1 MTNEELAIKID
12 NLSDIVANLA
22 KTMDERFKQINKRFE
37 KVDERFEQI
46 NHRFELI
53 DERFEQVDE
62 RFEQIDRRFKQ
73 VDERFEQI
81 DRRFKQVD
89 ERFEQINHRFELIDE
104 RFEQINERFRQVD
117 ERFEQIDEQL
127 ADIRKDHKTLV
138 DIVKDMDL
146 AADERFQELKA
157 GQAELAANQ
166 ESLRADL
173 AVVRRELYHESGSRE
188 MVDDTLYNSLDKRL
202 RRVEAKFPDL
212 ASSQAA

>member
-22 KTMDERFKQINKRFE
+22 KTMDERFKQIDQRF
-37 KVDERFEQI
+37 KQIDERFEQI
-46 NHRFELI
+46 DQRFKQI
-53 DERFEQVDE
+53 DE
-62 RFEQIDRRFKQ
+62 RFEQIDRRF
-73 VDERFEQI
+73 E
-81 DRRFKQVD
+81 
-89 ERFEQINHRFELIDE
+89 
-104 RFEQINERFRQVD
+104 QVD

-212 ASSQAA
+212 ASSQAV

>member
-22 KTMDERFKQINKRFE
+22 KTMDERFKQIDKRFE

-53 DERFEQVDE
+53 D
-62 RFEQIDRRFKQ
+62 K
-73 VDERFEQI
+73 
-81 DRRFKQVD
+81 
-89 ERFEQINHRFELIDE
+89 

-188 MVDDTLYNSLDKRL
+188 MVDDTLYNA
-202 RRVEAKFPDL
+202 EPDRK
-212 ASSQAA
+212 SVV

>member
-22 KTMDERFKQINKRFE
+22 KTMDERFKQIDQRF
-37 KVDERFEQI
+37 KQI
-46 NHRFELI
+46 
-53 DERFEQVDE
+53 DE
-62 RFEQIDRRFKQ
+62 RFEQIDRRF
-73 VDERFEQI
+73 
-81 DRRFKQVD
+81 
-89 ERFEQINHRFELIDE
+89 ELI
-104 RFEQINERFRQVD
+104 D

-173 AVVRRELYHESGSRE
+173 AVVRRELYHETGSRE

>member
-1 MTNEELAIKID
+1 MTNEELAIKIE

-22 KTMDERFKQINKRFE
+22 KTMDERFKQIDK
-37 KVDERFEQI
+37 
-46 NHRFELI
+46 
-53 DERFEQVDE
+53 
-62 RFEQIDRRFKQ
+62 RFEQIDQRFKQ
-73 VDERFEQI
+73 I
-81 DRRFKQVD
+81 D
-89 ERFEQINHRFELIDE
+89 
-104 RFEQINERFRQVD
+104 ERFRQVD

-146 AADERFQELKA
+146 AADERFQELKT

>member
-22 KTMDERFKQINKRFE
+22 KTMDERFEQIDQRFKQI
-37 KVDERFEQI
+37 DERFEQI
-46 NHRFELI
+46 DQRFKQI
-53 DERFEQVDE
+53 DE
-62 RFEQIDRRFKQ
+62 RFEQIDRRF
-73 VDERFEQI
+73 E
-81 DRRFKQVD
+81 
-89 ERFEQINHRFELIDE
+89 
-104 RFEQINERFRQVD
+104 QVD

>member
-22 KTMDERFKQINKRFE
+22 KTMDERFKQIDKRFE
-37 KVDERFEQI
+37 K
-46 NHRFELI
+46 
-53 DERFEQVDE
+53 
-62 RFEQIDRRFKQ
+62 

-117 ERFEQIDEQL
+117 ERLEQIDEQL

>member
-22 KTMDERFKQINKRFE
+22 KTMDERFKQIDK
-37 KVDERFEQI
+37 RFEQI
-46 NHRFELI
+46 DQRFKQI
-53 DERFEQVDE
+53 DE
-62 RFEQIDRRFKQ
+62 RFEQIDRMFEQVDQRFKQ
-73 VDERFEQI
+73 I
-81 DRRFKQVD
+81 D
-89 ERFEQINHRFELIDE
+89 
-104 RFEQINERFRQVD
+104 ERFRQVD

-146 AADERFQELKA
+146 AADERFQELKT

>member
-22 KTMDERFKQINKRFE
+22 KTMDERFKQIDQRF
-37 KVDERFEQI
+37 KQIDERFEQI
-46 NHRFELI
+46 DQGLKQI
-53 DERFEQVDE
+53 DE
-62 RFEQIDRRFKQ
+62 RFEQIDR
-73 VDERFEQI
+73 
-81 DRRFKQVD
+81 
-89 ERFEQINHRFELIDE
+89 RFELIDE

-117 ERFEQIDEQL
+117 ERLEQIDEQL

>member
-22 KTMDERFKQINKRFE
+22 KTMDERFKQIDK
-37 KVDERFEQI
+37 
-46 NHRFELI
+46 
-53 DERFEQVDE
+53 
-62 RFEQIDRRFKQ
+62 RFEQIDQRFKQ
-73 VDERFEQI
+73 I
-81 DRRFKQVD
+81 D
-89 ERFEQINHRFELIDE
+89 
-104 RFEQINERFRQVD
+104 ERFRQVD

-146 AADERFQELKA
+146 AADERFQELKT

-212 ASSQAA
+212 ASSPSSLAVPLKIRLLFSSPTLVLNKCKR

>member
-22 KTMDERFKQINKRFE
+22 KTMDERFKQIDQRF
-37 KVDERFEQI
+37 KQI
-46 NHRFELI
+46 
-53 DERFEQVDE
+53 DE
-62 RFEQIDRRFKQ
+62 RFEQIDQRFKQ
-73 VDERFEQI
+73 I
-81 DRRFKQVD
+81 
-89 ERFEQINHRFELIDE
+89 
-104 RFEQINERFRQVD
+104 D

>member
-22 KTMDERFKQINKRFE
+22 KTMDERF
-37 KVDERFEQI
+37 EQI
-46 NHRFELI
+46 DQRFKQI
-53 DERFEQVDE
+53 DERFK
-62 RFEQIDRRFKQ
+62 QIDQ
-73 VDERFEQI
+73 S
-81 DRRFKQVD
+81 
-89 ERFEQINHRFELIDE
+89 
-104 RFEQINERFRQVD
+104 
-117 ERFEQIDEQL
+117 FEQIDEQL

-212 ASSQAA
+212 ASSQAV

>member
-22 KTMDERFKQINKRFE
+22 KTMDERFKQIDKRFE

-46 NHRFELI
+46 
-53 DERFEQVDE
+53 DQ
-62 RFEQIDRRFKQ
+62 RFKQ

-81 DRRFKQVD
+81 DRRF
-89 ERFEQINHRFELIDE
+89 E
-104 RFEQINERFRQVD
+104 QVD

-157 GQAELAANQ
+157 GQAELAASQ

>member
-22 KTMDERFKQINKRFE
+22 KTMDERFKQIDQRF
-37 KVDERFEQI
+37 KQIDERFEQI
-46 NHRFELI
+46 DQRFKQI
-53 DERFEQVDE
+53 DERFEQIDQRFKQIDQRFKQIDE
-62 RFEQIDRRFKQ
+62 RFEQIDQRFEQIDRRF
-73 VDERFEQI
+73 E
-81 DRRFKQVD
+81 
-89 ERFEQINHRFELIDE
+89 
-104 RFEQINERFRQVD
+104 QVD

>member
-22 KTMDERFKQINKRFE
+22 KMMDERFKQIDQRF
-37 KVDERFEQI
+37 KQIDERFEQI
-46 NHRFELI
+46 NHRFKQI
-53 DERFEQVDE
+53 DE
-62 RFEQIDRRFKQ
+62 RFEQIDRRFEQ
-73 VDERFEQI
+73 IDQRFEQI
-81 DRRFKQVD
+81 DRRF
-89 ERFEQINHRFELIDE
+89 E
-104 RFEQINERFRQVD
+104 QVD

-157 GQAELAANQ
+157 GQAELAASQ

>member
-12 NLSDIVANLA
+12 SLSDIVANLA
-22 KTMDERFKQINKRFE
+22 KTMDERFKQIDQRF
-37 KVDERFEQI
+37 KQI
-46 NHRFELI
+46 
-53 DERFEQVDE
+53 DE
-62 RFEQIDRRFKQ
+62 RFEQIDRRF
-73 VDERFEQI
+73 
-81 DRRFKQVD
+81 
-89 ERFEQINHRFELIDE
+89 ELI
-104 RFEQINERFRQVD
+104 D

-188 MVDDTLYNSLDKRL
+188 MVDNTLYNSLDKRL

>member
-22 KTMDERFKQINKRFE
+22 KTMDERFKQIDKRFE
-37 KVDERFEQI
+37 K
-46 NHRFELI
+46 
-53 DERFEQVDE
+53 
-62 RFEQIDRRFKQ
+62 
-73 VDERFEQI
+73 
-81 DRRFKQVD
+81 VD

-117 ERFEQIDEQL
+117 ERLEQIDEQL

>member
-22 KTMDERFKQINKRFE
+22 KTMDERFKQIDQRF
-37 KVDERFEQI
+37 KQIDERFEQI
-46 NHRFELI
+46 DQRFKQI
-53 DERFEQVDE
+53 DE
-62 RFEQIDRRFKQ
+62 RFEQIDR
-73 VDERFEQI
+73 
-81 DRRFKQVD
+81 
-89 ERFEQINHRFELIDE
+89 RFELIDE

-127 ADIRKDHKTLV
+127 ADIRKGHKTLV

>member
-12 NLSDIVANLA
+12 SLSDIVANLA
-22 KTMDERFKQINKRFE
+22 KTMDERFKQIDQRF
-37 KVDERFEQI
+37 KQI
-46 NHRFELI
+46 
-53 DERFEQVDE
+53 DE
-62 RFEQIDRRFKQ
+62 RFEQIDRRF
-73 VDERFEQI
+73 
-81 DRRFKQVD
+81 
-89 ERFEQINHRFELIDE
+89 ELI
-104 RFEQINERFRQVD
+104 D

-188 MVDDTLYNSLDKRL
+188 MIDDTLYNSLDKRL

-212 ASSQAA
+212 ASSQAV

>member
-12 NLSDIVANLA
+12 NLSDIVTNLA
-22 KTMDERFKQINKRFE
+22 KTMDERFKQIDQRF
-37 KVDERFEQI
+37 KQIDERFEQI
-46 NHRFELI
+46 DQRFKQI
-53 DERFEQVDE
+53 DE
-62 RFEQIDRRFKQ
+62 RFEQIDRRF
-73 VDERFEQI
+73 E
-81 DRRFKQVD
+81 
-89 ERFEQINHRFELIDE
+89 
-104 RFEQINERFRQVD
+104 QVD

>member
-22 KTMDERFKQINKRFE
+22 KTMDERFKQI
-37 KVDERFEQI
+37 
-46 NHRFELI
+46 
-53 DERFEQVDE
+53 DE
-62 RFEQIDRRFKQ
+62 RFEQIDQRFKQ
-73 VDERFEQI
+73 IDERF
-81 DRRFKQVD
+81 RQV
-89 ERFEQINHRFELIDE
+89 DE

>member
-22 KTMDERFKQINKRFE
+22 KTMDERFKQIDQRF
-37 KVDERFEQI
+37 KQ
-46 NHRFELI
+46 I
-53 DERFEQVDE
+53 DERFKQIDQRFRQIDE
-62 RFEQIDRRFKQ
+62 RFEQIDRRFEQ
-73 VDERFEQI
+73 VDQRFEQI
-81 DRRFKQVD
+81 D
-89 ERFEQINHRFELIDE
+89 
-104 RFEQINERFRQVD
+104 ERFRQVD

-212 ASSQAA
+212 ASSQAV

>member
-22 KTMDERFKQINKRFE
+22 KTMDERFKQIDQRF
-37 KVDERFEQI
+37 KQI
-46 NHRFELI
+46 
-53 DERFEQVDE
+53 DE
-62 RFEQIDRRFKQ
+62 RFEQIDR
-73 VDERFEQI
+73 
-81 DRRFKQVD
+81 
-89 ERFEQINHRFELIDE
+89 RFELIDE

>member
-22 KTMDERFKQINKRFE
+22 KTMDERFKQIDQRF
-37 KVDERFEQI
+37 KQIDERFEQI
-46 NHRFELI
+46 DQRFKQI
-53 DERFEQVDE
+53 DE
-62 RFEQIDRRFKQ
+62 RFEQIDRRFEQ
-73 VDERFEQI
+73 VDERS
-81 DRRFKQVD
+81 
-89 ERFEQINHRFELIDE
+89 
-104 RFEQINERFRQVD
+104 
-117 ERFEQIDEQL
+117 EQIDEQL

>member
-22 KTMDERFKQINKRFE
+22 KTMDERFKQIDQRF
-37 KVDERFEQI
+37 KQI
-46 NHRFELI
+46 
-53 DERFEQVDE
+53 DE
-62 RFEQIDRRFKQ
+62 RFEQIDRRFEQVDQRFKQIDERFRQ

-81 DRRFKQVD
+81 DQK
-89 ERFEQINHRFELIDE
+89 FE
-104 RFEQINERFRQVD
+104 QVD

>member
-12 NLSDIVANLA
+12 SLSDIVANLA
-22 KTMDERFKQINKRFE
+22 KTMDERFKQIDQRF
-37 KVDERFEQI
+37 KQIDQRFKQI
-46 NHRFELI
+46 
-53 DERFEQVDE
+53 DE
-62 RFEQIDRRFKQ
+62 RFEQIDRRF
-73 VDERFEQI
+73 
-81 DRRFKQVD
+81 
-89 ERFEQINHRFELIDE
+89 ELI
-104 RFEQINERFRQVD
+104 D

>member
-1 MTNEELAIKID
+1 MTNEELAIKIE

-22 KTMDERFKQINKRFE
+22 KTMDERFKQIDQRF
-37 KVDERFEQI
+37 KQI
-46 NHRFELI
+46 
-53 DERFEQVDE
+53 DE
-62 RFEQIDRRFKQ
+62 RFEQIDQRFKQ
-73 VDERFEQI
+73 I
-81 DRRFKQVD
+81 D

-127 ADIRKDHKTLV
+127 ADTRKDHKTLV

>member
-22 KTMDERFKQINKRFE
+22 KTMDERFKQIDQRF
-37 KVDERFEQI
+37 KQIDERFEQI
-46 NHRFELI
+46 DQRFKQI
-53 DERFEQVDE
+53 DE
-62 RFEQIDRRFKQ
+62 RFEQIDRRFEQ
-73 VDERFEQI
+73 VDERS
-81 DRRFKQVD
+81 
-89 ERFEQINHRFELIDE
+89 
-104 RFEQINERFRQVD
+104 
-117 ERFEQIDEQL
+117 EQIDEQL

-157 GQAELAANQ
+157 GQAELAASQ

>member
-22 KTMDERFKQINKRFE
+22 KTMDERFKQIDQRF
-37 KVDERFEQI
+37 KQI
-46 NHRFELI
+46 
-53 DERFEQVDE
+53 DE
-62 RFEQIDRRFKQ
+62 RFEQIDRRF
-73 VDERFEQI
+73 
-81 DRRFKQVD
+81 
-89 ERFEQINHRFELIDE
+89 ELI
-104 RFEQINERFRQVD
+104 D

-173 AVVRRELYHESGSRE
+173 AVVRRELY
-188 MVDDTLYNSLDKRL
+188 
-202 RRVEAKFPDL
+202 P
-212 ASSQAA
+212 

>member
-1 MTNEELAIKID
+1 MTNEDLAIKIE

-22 KTMDERFKQINKRFE
+22 KTMDERFKQIDQRF
-37 KVDERFEQI
+37 KQIDQRFKQIDQRFKQIDERFEQI
-46 NHRFELI
+46 DH
-53 DERFEQVDE
+53 
-62 RFEQIDRRFKQ
+62 RFEQIDRRFEQ
-73 VDERFEQI
+73 VD
-81 DRRFKQVD
+81 
-89 ERFEQINHRFELIDE
+89 
-104 RFEQINERFRQVD
+104 ERFRQVD

>member
-22 KTMDERFKQINKRFE
+22 KTMDERFKQIDQRF
-37 KVDERFEQI
+37 KQIDERFEQI
-46 NHRFELI
+46 DQRFKQIDERFEQIDQRFKQI
-53 DERFEQVDE
+53 DERFEQIDRRFEQVDE
-62 RFEQIDRRFKQ
+62 RFEQ
-73 VDERFEQI
+73 V
-81 DRRFKQVD
+81 
-89 ERFEQINHRFELIDE
+89 
-104 RFEQINERFRQVD
+104 
-117 ERFEQIDEQL
+117 DEQL
-127 ADIRKDHKTLV
+127 VDIRKDHKTLV

-157 GQAELAANQ
+157 GQAELAASQ

>member
-22 KTMDERFKQINKRFE
+22 KTMDERFKQIDQRF
-37 KVDERFEQI
+37 KQIDERFEQI
-46 NHRFELI
+46 DQRFKQI
-53 DERFEQVDE
+53 DE
-62 RFEQIDRRFKQ
+62 RFEQIDR
-73 VDERFEQI
+73 
-81 DRRFKQVD
+81 
-89 ERFEQINHRFELIDE
+89 RFELIDE